1 MMVYK
6 ISGDIN
12 EDAMIYVIQD
22 EEYKGKRRVS
32 AGHYEIVFESESD
45 SAIIAVA
52 ENSEGKILSFGN
64 ITILDADGQTPNLCF
79 HESLPEII
87 NSLTNTCNSMNKLYD
102 VPQDIID
109 DLNNIINRLRS
120 I

>member
-1 MMVYK
+1 MAIYK
-6 ISGDIN
+6 ISGDIT
-12 EDAMIYVIQD
+12 EDALIYVIQD

-45 SAIIAVA
+45 SSIIAVA

-64 ITILDADGQTPNLCF
+64 ITVIDADGQTPNLHF
-79 HESLPEII
+79 NESLSVII
-87 NSLTNTCNSMNKLYD
+87 NNLTGIYNSLNSLYD
-102 VPQDIID
+102 VSQDIID
-109 DLNNIINRLRS
+109 DLDSVINRLRS